1 MGVFRRE
8 FVEALSLLARACEE
22 VVRQGYPRPILVGGG
37 AVEFHTRG
45 AIASGDFD
53 FVTPEHEAFE
63 NVLPKY
69 GFVEEKRPGR
79 LMRSFYH
86 PALGLA
92 AEVISGSLYDGRS
105 EVDRIRLVEIIE
117 GQRVAVPPVED
128 LIADRLGQ
136 HTEDGRRA
144 MLEQAVAMYKLAFE
158 LDEAY
163 LDRRIRLETHG
174 DHDLAFLQEQA
185 K

>member
-128 LIADRLGQ
+128 LAGAQCLNRP
-136 HTEDGRRA
+136 
-144 MLEQAVAMYKLAFE
+144 
-158 LDEAY
+158 
-163 LDRRIRLETHG
+163 
-174 DHDLAFLQEQA
+174 
-185 K
+185 